1 VNSGNRQSGRHGGFT
16 LFELIVVISII
27 SVLFVFA
34 ANRLMKLAVQAE
46 RAQVQQTI
54 GTLKSALAME
64 IAAHVAR
71 DTIPELEKWIGANP
85 MDLLADPPKSYLGAL
100 DHPDPAGI
108 EGGHWYFDRRQGLL
122 VYRVYNER
130 EFVTSLPGPK
140 RIRWRLEPV
149 YEDRNG
155 NRRFDPGQDALVG
168 LRLAAQEKF
177 KWQVEPVDIPA
188 WKANPR

>member
-1 VNSGNRQSGRHGGFT
+1 MNPGNHQRGFT

-27 SVLFVFA
+27 STLFVFA
-34 ANRLMKLAVQAE
+34 AERLMKLAVQAE
-46 RAQVQQTI
+46 RAQVEQTI
-54 GTLKSALAME
+54 GVLKSALAME

-71 DTIPELEKWIGANP
+71 DTIPELTKWVGANP
-85 MDLLADPPKSYLGAL
+85 MDLLADPPKTYLGAL
-100 DHPDPAGI
+100 DHPDPASI
-108 EGGHWYFDRRQGLL
+108 EGGHWYFDRQAGYL

-130 EFVTSLPGPK
+130 EFVTTLPGPK

-149 YEDRNG
+149 FEDRNG
-155 NRRFDPGQDALVG
+155 NGRLDPGQEALAG

-188 WKANPR
+188 WTAKP

>member
-1 VNSGNRQSGRHGGFT
+1 MDSANRQAGRQRGFT
-16 LFELIVVISII
+16 LFELIVVVSII

-34 ANRLMKLAVQAE
+34 AERLMKLAVQAE

-54 GTLKSALAME
+54 GVLKSALAME

-71 DTIPELEKWIGANP
+71 DTIPELAKWAGANP
-85 MDLLADPPKSYLGAL
+85 MDLLADPPKTYLGAL
-100 DHPDPAGI
+100 DRPDPAAI
-108 EGGHWYFDRRQGLL
+108 EGGSWYFDRRAGEL

-130 EFVTSLPGPK
+130 EFVTPLPGPK

-149 YEDRNG
+149 FEDRNG
-155 NRRFDPGQDALVG
+155 NGRFDPGRDTLVG
-168 LRLAAQEKF
+168 LKLASQEKF

-188 WKANPR
+188 WTTKP

>member
-1 VNSGNRQSGRHGGFT
+1 M
-16 LFELIVVISII
+16 VIGII

-34 ANRLMKLAVQAE
+34 ADRLMKLAVQAE

-71 DTIPELEKWIGANP
+71 DTIPELVNWIGTNP

-100 DHPDPAGI
+100 ERPDPAGI

-122 VYRVYNER
+122 VYRVFNER
-130 EFVTSLPGPK
+130 EFDTPLPGPK

-155 NRRFDPGQDALVG
+155 NRRFDPGRDALVG
-168 LRLAAQEKF
+168 LKLAAQEKF
-177 KWQVEPVDIPA
+177 KWRAEPVDIPA
-188 WKANPR
+188 WTTKP